1 MLTAQDRKEGVKMFL
16 GLTWHWWIVIFLLL
30 IASIPFKIKFTKW
43 WSRRQQ
49 EKKREEHGK
58 WGEDE

>member
-1 MLTAQDRKEGVKMFL
+1 MTLL
-16 GLTWHWWIVIFLLL
+16 GLKWYWWLVITVILV
-30 IASIPFKIKFTKW
+30 IAVPFKIKFVKW

-49 EKKREEHGK
+49 EKENSRWGK

>member
-1 MLTAQDRKEGVKMFL
+1 MFL